1 MSQREEPDGSPS
13 REELERRHAAQ
24 GQGYGAIVWTQLKK
38 NGAGMAGLWIIAAIV
53 VLALLSPLLANDQP
67 VVAKYKGSWNF
78 PAFTTYV
85 DTWVPWRGLRYD
97 MKSWKVGDSFPFGD
111 VYPDLEGRTW
121 KQALADGGPDVGF
134 HVMPPIPY
142 HPTRPEGTAIKKPP
156 SAETQHYLGTDDQ
169 GRDVAARIVH
179 GSVVAVTVGV
189 VAEAIAVLLGVT
201 LGVFAGF
208 YGGKTDAL
216 LSRVVEIVMCFPT
229 FFLIITVIAFL
240 PPSNMNIMLVIGFVG
255 WTGIFR
261 LVRGEVLKNKELD
274 YVMAARAL
282 GFSQT
287 RIMFRQI
294 LPNSIA
300 PVFVSAAF
308 GIAGAVLT
316 ESGLSFLGF
325 GDTSVASWG
334 EIVNQGRLYVQE
346 GATHLILPPG
356 IAIFVTLTA
365 FNLFG
370 QGLRDAM
377 DPKLRQ

>member
-1 MSQREEPDGSPS
+1 
-13 REELERRHAAQ
+13 
-24 GQGYGAIVWTQLKK
+24 
-38 NGAGMAGLWIIAAIV
+38 
-53 VLALLSPLLANDQP
+53 
-67 VVAKYKGSWNF
+67 
-78 PAFTTYV
+78 
-85 DTWVPWRGLRYD
+85 
-97 MKSWKVGDSFPFGD
+97 
-111 VYPDLEGRTW
+111 
-121 KQALADGGPDVGF
+121 
-134 HVMPPIPY
+134 MPPIPF
-142 HPTRPEGTAIKKPP
+142 HPTRPDGTLLKKPP
-156 SAETQHYLGTDDQ
+156 SAAPGHPLGTDDQ

-189 VAEAIAVLLGVT
+189 VAEAIAVFLGVV
-201 LGVFAGF
+201 LGMLAGYF
-208 YGGKTDAL
+208 GGKVDNV

-240 PPSNMNIMLVIGFVG
+240 PPSNLNVMLVIGFIG
-255 WTGIFR
+255 WTSIFR
-261 LVRGEVLKNKELD
+261 LVRGEVLKNKALD

-282 GFSQT
+282 GFSER

-308 GIAGAVLT
+308 GIAGAVLI
-316 ESGLSFLGF
+316 ESGLSFLGL

-334 EIVNQGRLYVQE
+334 EIVSQGRQYVQE

-377 DPKLRQ
+377 DPKLRR